1 MPVSLTDRLREWI
14 QREGPISFHD
24 WMQAALYDP
33 AEGYYNRSDL
43 KRWGR
48 EGDYRTSPERSEL
61 FAATFARYFAKLYD
75 ELGGPAEWTI
85 VECGSGDG
93 RFAEGVLR
101 TLASEFSL
109 VFEATRYV
117 VCDTSADS
125 LRRARERLGEL
136 ESCVEFCAEG
146 EWPRVERGVFFS
158 NELLDAFPVHRVVK
172 SGGELLEMY
181 VTVGADGNFAW
192 ASGPLSSP
200 RLAEFCHPLE
210 LAEGQIIEINP
221 GIETWFVSVAEKLA
235 QGFVI
240 TADYGAEAEQL
251 YDSLRRPQGTL
262 RAFSQ
267 HGFVDDVLSRPG
279 EHDITASVNWTQVKN
294 AGERVGLKMVEFLA
308 QDKFLLQ
315 AGLLEVLEQRLTKIE
330 SEAERLSLT
339 IGAREMI
346 LPSGM
351 AASFQ
356 VLVQRK

>member
-1 MPVSLTDRLREWI
+1 MPVSLTDRLRERI

-75 ELGGPAEWTI
+75 ELESPAEWTV
-85 VECGSGDG
+85 VECGAGDG
-93 RFAEGVLR
+93 RFAEVVLR
-101 TLASEFSL
+101 TLASDLPL

-117 VCDTSADS
+117 VCDASADS
-125 LRRARERLGEL
+125 LRRARERLREF
-136 ESCVEFCAEG
+136 EARVEFCAEG

-158 NELLDAFPVHRVVK
+158 NELLDAFPVHRLVK

-192 ASGPLSSP
+192 TTGPL
-200 RLAEFCHPLE
+200 FCHPLE
-210 LAEGQIIEINP
+210 LAEGQIVEINP
-221 GIETWFVSVAEKLA
+221 GIESWFGRVAEKLA

-240 TADYGAEAEQL
+240 TVDYGAEAGDL
-251 YDSLRRPQGTL
+251 YDPARRPQGTL

-279 EHDITASVNWTQVKN
+279 EYDITASVNWTQVMN
-294 AGERVGLKMVEFLA
+294 AGERVGLKMVEFVA
-308 QDKFLLQ
+308 QDKFLLE
-315 AGLLEVLEQRLTKIE
+315 AGLLEALEQRLTTIE
-330 SEAERLSLT
+330 SQAERLSLT
-339 IGAREMI
+339 IGAKDMI
-346 LPSGM
+346 LPGGM
-351 AASFQ
+351 ASSFQ
-356 VLVQRK
+356 VLVQSK